1 MTRPTLEEIRER
13 LVAAFPGAEI
23 ALRDDSEKHVGHP
36 GAAGGA
42 GHFHVR
48 IVSERFVGLG
58 TVPRHRL
65 VYDAVHDWMP
75 QRIHALAIEALTPT
89 EKPSGSSAD
98 A

>member
-1 MTRPTLEEIRER
+1 MRPTLDEIRQR
-13 LVAAFPGAEI
+13 LSAAFPGAEI
-23 ALRDDSEKHVGHP
+23 ELRDDSEHHAGHP

-48 IVSERFVGLG
+48 IVSGRFDGLR
-58 TVPRHRL
+58 TVLRHRL

-89 EKPSGSSAD
+89 EKPTGSSAG

>member
-1 MTRPTLEEIRER
+1 MTRPGIGEIRDR
-13 LVAAFPGAEI
+13 LSASFPDAEI
-23 ALRDDSEKHVGHP
+23 VLRDDSEHHAGHP

-48 IVSERFVGLG
+48 IVSERFRGLG
-58 TVPRHRL
+58 TVARHRL

-89 EKPSGSSAD
+89 EKPNGSSAD
-98 A
+98 V

>member
-1 MTRPTLEEIRER
+1 MTRPSIGEIRDR
-13 LVAAFPGAEI
+13 LSATFPDAEI
-23 ALRDDSEKHVGHP
+23 ALRDDSEHHAGHP

-48 IVSERFVGLG
+48 IVSERFRGLR
-58 TVPRHRL
+58 TVARHRL

-75 QRIHALAIEALTPT
+75 QRVHALAIEALTPT
-89 EKPSGSSAD
+89 EKPTGSAAD

>member
-1 MTRPTLEEIRER
+1 MTRPTLDEIRRR
-13 LVAAFPGAEI
+13 LASAFPGAQI
-23 ALRDDSEKHVGHP
+23 ALRDDSERHAGHP
-36 GAAGGA
+36 GAAGGG

-48 IVSERFVGLG
+48 IVSGRFAGLR
-58 TVPRHRL
+58 TVLRHRL

-89 EKPSGSSAD
+89 ERPAGSSAE